1 MNKIALAI
9 HGGAGTIFRSQM
21 TPALEA
27 EYRNGLETALTAGW
41 NVLENGGS
49 SLSAVEAA
57 VVSLEDFPLFNAGR
71 GSVFTHEGAQE
82 MDACIMDGHLLRAGG
97 VAFVKNIKNPV
108 SLARLV
114 MKHTEHVLLAG
125 EGANQFADQMG
136 VDTAPD
142 EYFFTEHRWLQLQE
156 AIAEGRVQLDHG
168 SGKPI
173 GTVGAVACDSRGR
186 LAAATSTGGMTN
198 KKFGRV
204 GDTPIVG
211 AGTYADK
218 TCAVSCTGHGEYFML
233 GVAAYDVAARMK
245 YKGSSLEEAAR
256 ETIDQMTSING
267 EGGLIAVDSE
277 GNITLPFNSEGMYRA
292 SVSSE
297 GSRSI
302 EIYR

>member
-1 MNKIALAI
+1 
-9 HGGAGTIFRSQM
+9 
-21 TPALEA
+21 
-27 EYRNGLETALTAGW
+27 
-41 NVLENGGS
+41 
-49 SLSAVEAA
+49 
-57 VVSLEDFPLFNAGR
+57 
-71 GSVFTHEGAQE
+71 
-82 MDACIMDGHLLRAGG
+82 
-97 VAFVKNIKNPV
+97 
-108 SLARLV
+108 
-114 MKHTEHVLLAG
+114 
-125 EGANQFADQMG
+125 
-136 VDTAPD
+136 
-142 EYFFTEHRWLQLQE
+142 
-156 AIAEGRVQLDHG
+156 
-168 SGKPI
+168 
-173 GTVGAVACDSRGR
+173 
-186 LAAATSTGGMTN
+186 MTN

-292 SVSSE
+292 SVSSD
-297 GSRSI
+297 GSRNI